1 MKNHETNLKKSMSLA
16 SKGFIAALLLLAFTF
31 KVSAVSYVPDEKIQL
46 RIENGTIKEAL
57 REIERQCQFTFIY
70 NDANINVNQHISV
83 SCADRT
89 LPDLLDEI
97 LMQRGIKYTFVD
109 NHIVLT
115 NASLKQQNRTI
126 NGNVKDASTGDVL
139 PGVTILEKGTN
150 NGVVTD
156 MEGNFIITVNDN
168 STLLISYVGY
178 KALEIPVAG
187 REDFSVSMEL
197 EVVNLSEIVVI
208 GYGTMKKSDLTGA
221 VASVSS
227 EDIKQN
233 IGSGIDQ
240 ALQGRTAGV
249 TVTTNS
255 GSPGASPSVRI
266 RGMGTITN
274 PNPFFVVDGM
284 PVSSESV
291 GSINPGDI
299 ESMEVLKDASA
310 AAIYGARAA
319 NGVVLITTR
328 KAKEGKS
335 NINFDAYFGVQSVAK
350 KYEIMDGT
358 QWTTIR
364 NASGEP
370 WKDSS
375 TVVNTDWQDE
385 IFRKA
390 NVSSYQLSVLNGTE
404 KTSFAV
410 SGSYFNQQGIVKG
423 SDYERFT
430 LRVNST
436 SNIRNWLTVGENIGL
451 SHSIQN
457 LIPEQDEWSSVIVQ
471 ALTMDPTTP
480 VYDTAGNP
488 MGSINNNITNP
499 VGLIERNHNVL
510 KNTQLLGNVYVDIK
524 PFSWLSLRT

>member
-1 MKNHETNLKKSMSLA
+1 MS
-16 SKGFIAALLLLAFTF
+16 
-31 KVSAVSYVPDEKIQL
+31 PDEKIQL

-70 NDANINVNQHISV
+70 NDANINVNQHITV
-83 SCADRT
+83 SCSDRS

-126 NGNVKDASTGDVL
+126 SGNVKDASTGDVL

-156 MEGNFIITVNDN
+156 MEGNFTITVDEN
-168 STLLISYVGY
+168 STLLVSYVGY

-187 REDFSVSMEL
+187 REDFSISMDL

-255 GSPGASPSVRI
+255 GAPGIISFQSGSGVWVPSQTRI
-266 RGMGTITN
+266 PSSLWTECRYQ
-274 PNPFFVVDGM
+274 PNRSDRL
-284 PVSSESV
+284 
-291 GSINPGDI
+291 NPGDI

-328 KAKEGKS
+328 KSQG
-335 NINFDAYFGVQSVAK
+335 
-350 KYEIMDGT
+350 
-358 QWTTIR
+358 
-364 NASGEP
+364 
-370 WKDSS
+370 
-375 TVVNTDWQDE
+375 
-385 IFRKA
+385 RKIE
-390 NVSSYQLSVLNGTE
+390 YQ
-404 KTSFAV
+404 F
-410 SGSYFNQQGIVKG
+410 
-423 SDYERFT
+423 
-430 LRVNST
+430 
-436 SNIRNWLTVGENIGL
+436 
-451 SHSIQN
+451 
-457 LIPEQDEWSSVIVQ
+457 
-471 ALTMDPTTP
+471 
-480 VYDTAGNP
+480 
-488 MGSINNNITNP
+488 
-499 VGLIERNHNVL
+499 
-510 KNTQLLGNVYVDIK
+510 
-524 PFSWLSLRT
+524 